1 MIKLWAGYGELI
13 SVTLNHIGIILEAR
27 LDLCLV
33 LLRQRL
39 NGSVHLI
46 VEVTI
51 DYGLSQA
58 RLSHTIAVLLIQLTD
73 MNGRYVEI

>member
-51 DYGLSQA
+51 DYGLS
-58 RLSHTIAVLLIQLTD
+58 
-73 MNGRYVEI
+73 